1 MFSEVNLHI
10 CAAKASLSASTHL
23 DAYLSSIKNE
33 MASAHLKYIS
43 RMMISEFNYLNIN
56 QNGGGKIVAFLLT

>member
-1 MFSEVNLHI
+1 MHM
-10 CAAKASLSASTHL
+10 
-23 DAYLSSIKNE
+23 LSSIKNE

>member
-1 MFSEVNLHI
+1 
-10 CAAKASLSASTHL
+10 
-23 DAYLSSIKNE
+23 

-56 QNGGGKIVAFLLT
+56 QNGGGKIVAFFANISSEYALETFSTCDMYIKSGQLFR

>member
-1 MFSEVNLHI
+1 MQLRDRYLQVHI
-10 CAAKASLSASTHL
+10 LMHI
-23 DAYLSSIKNE
+23 LSSIKNE